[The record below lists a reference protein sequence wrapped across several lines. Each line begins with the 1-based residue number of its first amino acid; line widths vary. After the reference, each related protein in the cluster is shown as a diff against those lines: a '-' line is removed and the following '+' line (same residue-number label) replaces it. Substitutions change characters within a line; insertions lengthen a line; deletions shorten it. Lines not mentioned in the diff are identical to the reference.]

1 MINALVS
8 HEMRNPLNSVNA
20 MILKIKMLQN
30 KLLTGI
36 ESNSISTNDLESE
49 VLQFLGELSRSCD
62 TL

>member
-20 MILKIKMLQN
+20 MILKIKMLQH
-30 KLLTGI
+30 KLLVGI
-36 ESNSISTNDLESE
+36 ESNSIESKDLKCE
-49 VLQFLGELSRSCD
+49 VLIFLEELNGSCD

>member
-36 ESNSISTNDLESE
+36 ESNSISTKDLESE
-49 VLQFLGELSRSCD
+49 VLQFLGELS
-62 TL
+62 